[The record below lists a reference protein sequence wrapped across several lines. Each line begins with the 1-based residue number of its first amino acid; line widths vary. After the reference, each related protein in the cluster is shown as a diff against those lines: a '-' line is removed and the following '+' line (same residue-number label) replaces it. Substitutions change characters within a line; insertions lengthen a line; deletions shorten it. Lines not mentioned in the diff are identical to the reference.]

1 MKADTIKIFR
11 ALGDQNRLRI
21 MKMLEQRELCVCEI
35 RTILKLSNSTVSEH
49 LAVLRDAGLI
59 RDAKSGKWVN
69 YRLNKCIDNQLIQ
82 NTLQFL
88 KQSIASEGLFKSD
101 ITKVKKVD
109 RVKICCNTIF
119 KN

>member
-1 MKADTIKIFR
+1 MNIDAAKIFK
-11 ALGDQNRLRI
+11 ALGDSNRLRI

-49 LAVLRDAGLI
+49 LAVLRNAGLI

-69 YRLNKCIDNQLIQ
+69 YRLNKCTNNQLIQ

-88 KQSIASEGLFKSD
+88 KQSLAIDGLLKSD
-101 ITKVKKVD
+101 STKVKIVD
-109 RVKICCNTIF
+109 RVKICCLTN
-119 KN
+119 

>member
-1 MKADTIKIFR
+1 MKADAIQIFK

-35 RTILKLSNSTVSEH
+35 RTVLKLSNSTVSEH

-59 RDAKSGKWVN
+59 HDTKSGKWVN
-69 YRLNKCIDNQLIQ
+69 YRLNKCTKDQFIQ

-88 KQSIASEGLFKSD
+88 KLSLASNGVLKSD
-101 ITKVKKVD
+101 ITKVKMVD
-109 RVKICCNTIF
+109 RVKICCNT
-119 KN
+119 N

>member
-1 MKADTIKIFR
+1 MKADASKLFK

-69 YRLNKCIDNQLIQ
+69 YRLNKCTNNQLIQ
-82 NTLQFL
+82 DTLRFL
-88 KQSIASEGLFKSD
+88 EKSIRNGGLLKSD
-101 ITKVKKVD
+101 NIKVKKVD
-109 RVKICCNTIF
+109 RVKICCNAD
-119 KN
+119 

>member
-1 MKADTIKIFR
+1 MKADATQTFK

-59 RDAKSGKWVN
+59 RDTKSGKWVN
-69 YRLNKCIDNQLIQ
+69 YHLNKCSNNRFIE

-88 KQSIASEGLFKSD
+88 KQSLASDGLLKSD
-101 ITKVKKVD
+101 IAKVKMVD
-109 RVKICCNTIF
+109 RVKICCT